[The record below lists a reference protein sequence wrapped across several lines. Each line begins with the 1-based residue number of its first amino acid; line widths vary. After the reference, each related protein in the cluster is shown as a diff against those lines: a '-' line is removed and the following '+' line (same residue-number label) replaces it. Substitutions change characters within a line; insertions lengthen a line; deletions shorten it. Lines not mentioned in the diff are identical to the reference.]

1 MQNQYA
7 KRKHQ
12 IKQAN
17 SNFAGTQEI
26 EDPMISTRK
35 GSILEK
41 ERRTTWKLSIFLVSK
56 VKLMAAVSSEMAYQ
70 VSMFFYLLELEFRVT
85 RFPQPSPAKTSDPS
99 CFSRF
104 VLELL
109 LVHGRDVQ
117 EYTTTNSQIKHIKAG
132 NLQLLQECVLI

>member
-1 MQNQYA
+1 
-7 KRKHQ
+7 
-12 IKQAN
+12 
-17 SNFAGTQEI
+17 
-26 EDPMISTRK
+26 
-35 GSILEK
+35 
-41 ERRTTWKLSIFLVSK
+41 
-56 VKLMAAVSSEMAYQ
+56 MAAVSSEMAYQ